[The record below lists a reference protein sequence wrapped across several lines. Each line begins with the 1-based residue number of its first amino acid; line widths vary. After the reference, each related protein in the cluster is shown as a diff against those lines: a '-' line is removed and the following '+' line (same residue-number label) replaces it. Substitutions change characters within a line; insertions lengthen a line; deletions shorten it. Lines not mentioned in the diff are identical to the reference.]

1 MSRRDE
7 LIKAIGDKTLTPM
20 VDEMVYLEE
29 QLDMLRGLPKIKVHP
44 KDPTIQKA
52 TPAAKMYKEYLQQ
65 YLNIVRILLRL
76 TGADENEEDSPL
88 RAWVR
93 SHMEEI

>member
-44 KDPTIQKA
+44 KDPRSRR
-52 TPAAKMYKEYLQQ
+52 LH
-65 YLNIVRILLRL
+65 LRPRC
-76 TGADENEEDSPL
+76 T
-88 RAWVR
+88 R
-93 SHMEEI
+93 STCSSI

>member
-1 MSRRDE
+1 MSRREE
-7 LIKAIGDKTLTPM
+7 LIKAIGDETLAPM
-20 VDEMVYLEE
+20 ADEMVYLEE
-29 QLDMLRGLPKIKVHP
+29 QLDMLRSLPKIKVHP

-76 TGADENEEDSPL
+76 TGSEETEEESPL
-88 RAWVR
+88 RKWMNA
-93 SHMEEI
+93 HLEG

>member
-1 MSRRDE
+1 M
-7 LIKAIGDKTLTPM
+7 IKAIGDKPLTPM

-29 QLDMLRGLPKIKVHP
+29 QLDTLRGLPKIKVHP

-76 TGADENEEDSPL
+76 TGADDTEEESPL
-88 RAWVR
+88 RKWMN
-93 SHMEEI
+93 SHLEG

>member
-1 MSRRDE
+1 M
-7 LIKAIGDKTLTPM
+7 IKAIGDKTLTPM

-29 QLDMLRGLPKIKVHP
+29 QLDMLRSLPKIKVHP

-76 TGADENEEDSPL
+76 TGSDETEEESPL
-88 RAWVR
+88 RKWMN
-93 SHMEEI
+93 SHLEG